1 MTLTTSFLSMCLD
14 DNTILIQ
21 TKLDAH
27 DFPVDVE
34 RDCFSAMKRI
44 VLEGGS
50 VDLLAL
56 KQAGIPVSFIASL
69 EQTISSAWRYR
80 EKLIIEATKKR
91 DILKVAEKVIM
102 SKDLPSS
109 ELLAMLA
116 DQVAMADRRGDYAIK
131 MVHEVA
137 NKEIEKISERDN
149 NGIIGYPTGYAKM
162 DFLTLGFQNRKLYYI
177 GARPSQGK
185 TALLINFAIKCGVR
199 FGFLSA
205 ESGEEEVIG
214 RMFAVYGKLDARKL
228 QLGTRGSK
236 EFTEMSNFIDHES
249 GIKSVIYDKPNMDIG
264 DLVLRARD
272 MVENFGCKILFIDY
286 IQILSATADMKRKD
300 RREQIAE
307 ISLRLKQLA
316 RELNVPVVVAAQLVR
331 DAEKERPGLQSFS
344 DSSQIEKDADVA
356 ILIWNTTEKSNE
368 IVYEKTYLLVEK
380 NRDGMKGPVEVE
392 FDKATMRFI

>member
-1 MTLTTSFLSMCLD
+1 
-14 DNTILIQ
+14 
-21 TKLDAH
+21 
-27 DFPVDVE
+27 
-34 RDCFSAMKRI
+34 
-44 VLEGGS
+44 
-50 VDLLAL
+50 
-56 KQAGIPVSFIASL
+56 
-69 EQTISSAWRYR
+69 
-80 EKLIIEATKKR
+80 
-91 DILKVAEKVIM
+91 M